1 MGRTAGGLH
10 HSCMSTSTAC
20 LKVFLAEDSAPI
32 RERLH
37 GVFARAAMDVVGEA
51 ATPAGAIEQILA
63 LHPDVVVL
71 DVQLEGGSGLEVLK
85 AVRSADPTVA
95 FVVFSNSATS
105 VYRRRFL
112 KEGAADFLDKSTE
125 FDQLPRAVASA
136 GSRTVH

>member
-1 MGRTAGGLH
+1 MGRIAVGLH

-71 DVQLEGGSGLEVLK
+71 DVQLEGGSGLQVLK
-85 AVRSADPTVA
+85 AVRSANPNVA
-95 FVVFSNSATS
+95 FVVFSNSPTS

-112 KEGAADFLDKSTE
+112 REGAADFLDKSTE

-136 GSRTVH
+136 SARTVH